1 MSWRSAPTRESYTTT
16 IPTYSNSVSPP
27 QTLSFS
33 LYISSEN
40 PHHQTCSIY
49 KQPNHIFK
57 QKKNHFFHH
66 RNEKKSNIC
75 FWLMGDFEKK
85 KKEKK
90 NEVTWVRH
98 KSQVAKSTW
107 GTAYQADHI
116 WGNQTQHQ
124 WKGKMMNHRVGM
136 KGLSPISLETNCTHS
151 LAFSLSSWTHYTSAA
166 QLLLLLATLMTKA
179 QIGITKR
186 AKRGNQNP
194 FWILG

>member
-49 KQPNHIFK
+49 KQPNYIFK
-57 QKKNHFFHH
+57 QKKITFFTT
-66 RNEKKSNIC
+66 EMKKKKSIC
-75 FWLMGDFEKK
+75 FWLMGEFCKK
-85 KKEKK
+85 RK
-90 NEVTWVRH
+90 EVTWVGH
-98 KSQVAKSTW
+98 KRQVAKSTW
-107 GTAYQADHI
+107 GTAYQACHI

-124 WKGKMMNHRVGM
+124 WKGKMMNRRVGM

-151 LAFSLSSWTHYTSAA
+151 LAFSLSSWSHYTSAA